1 MITSISEFA
10 DNIFKI
16 GSIDKNIS
24 VNIDVIHTKHS
35 LDRTRRDEDQKD
47 VVTDA
52 EILDAVKMAAHDIL
66 EALED
71 EKIKVGGKVLITKT
85 FNFLNIVCGISLKNN
100 GLLLNVVT
108 VMRKKD
114 FLNKNNTYQIV
125 I

>member
-1 MITSISEFA
+1 
-10 DNIFKI
+10 
-16 GSIDKNIS
+16 
-24 VNIDVIHTKHS
+24 
-35 LDRTRRDEDQKD
+35 
-47 VVTDA
+47 
-52 EILDAVKMAAHDIL
+52 MAAYDIL

-71 EKIKVGGKVLITKT
+71 GKIKIGGKVLITKT
-85 FNFLNIVCGISLKNN
+85 FNFLNLVCGINIKNN